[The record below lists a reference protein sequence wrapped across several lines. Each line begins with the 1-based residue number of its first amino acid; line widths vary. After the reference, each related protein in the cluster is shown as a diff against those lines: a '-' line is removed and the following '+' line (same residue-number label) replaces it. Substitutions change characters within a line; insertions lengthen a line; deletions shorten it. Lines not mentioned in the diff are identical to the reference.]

1 MGEVYPTTGR
11 SRLVTAQ
18 LQFPS
23 RCELNYALGILFMVT
38 HTPHILVVDD
48 QASIVRPLL
57 RNLETNGFRATGA
70 ETASRARA
78 LIKRNAFDLVIL
90 DIMMPG
96 EDGLSLCQHLRA
108 ETEIPVILLT
118 AMADDD
124 DVILGLEVGADD
136 YLTKP
141 FNPRELIARIRS
153 VLRRAQSGVRIKP
166 SRRFG
171 FGDWTLDI
179 DRSELTRADGLVET
193 LSTGELEVLKVLIAA
208 PFVTLSR
215 DDILNRTKG
224 REALPFERSI
234 DVMVSRLR
242 QKIEPS
248 KSNPDYIKTVWG
260 GGYRFNVA
268 VTPS

>member
-1 MGEVYPTTGR
+1 
-11 SRLVTAQ
+11 
-18 LQFPS
+18 
-23 RCELNYALGILFMVT
+23 MVK

-57 RNLETNGFRATGA
+57 RNLESNGFRATGA

-78 LIKRNAFDLVIL
+78 LMKRNAFDLIIL

-96 EDGLSLCQHLRA
+96 EDGLSLCRFLRA
-108 ETEIPVILLT
+108 ETDIPVILLT

-124 DVILGLEVGADD
+124 DIILGLEVGADD

-141 FNPRELIARIRS
+141 FNPNELVARIRS
-153 VLRRAQSGVRIKP
+153 VLRRAQSNARITP
-166 SRRFG
+166 SRQFR
-171 FGDWTLDI
+171 FGDWSLNI
-179 DRSELTRADGLVET
+179 DRSELTRTDGLVET
-193 LSTGELEVLKVLIAA
+193 LSTGELDVLKVFIAE

-248 KSNPDYIKTVWG
+248 KSSPDYIKTVWG
-260 GGYRFNVA
+260 GGYRFAIA
-268 VTPS
+268 VTQS